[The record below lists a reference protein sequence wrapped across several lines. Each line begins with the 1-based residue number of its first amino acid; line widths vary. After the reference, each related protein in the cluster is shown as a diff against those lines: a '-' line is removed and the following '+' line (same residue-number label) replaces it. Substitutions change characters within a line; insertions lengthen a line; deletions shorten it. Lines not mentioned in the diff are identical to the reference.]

1 MTKKPGKSSLPLF
14 TSRTCTEAN
23 ILNTLQSPEK
33 QHGATLIV
41 ALVFLLILTA
51 AGITAVRLAT
61 VEERMASNSQFRG
74 ATFQLAQ
81 SEIKAQLLFFNQ
93 NIANRASLQTA
104 LTNAAAPITRFP
116 NRLADQA
123 LTAQI
128 STTGLTQSSKINFM
142 AKPDCAT
149 LGLGDSFESF
159 SCRQYEMT
167 MRSTLSGGAYSEQV
181 QGIYFITPN

>member
-1 MTKKPGKSSLPLF
+1 M
-14 TSRTCTEAN
+14 
-23 ILNTLQSPEK
+23 NTLFIKKK

-51 AGITAVRLAT
+51 AGITAVRLST
-61 VEERMASNSQFRG
+61 TEERMASNSQFRG
-74 ATFQLAQ
+74 ASFQLAQ
-81 SEIKAQLLFFNQ
+81 SEIKAQLLSFNQ
-93 NIANRASLQTA
+93 NVANRTPLQ
-104 LTNAAAPITRFP
+104 AAMDKESAAIARFP
-116 NRLADQA
+116 DRLADQT

-128 STTGLTQSSKINFM
+128 NSAGLIQSSKVNFM

-167 MRSTLSGGAYSEQV
+167 MRSTLTGGAYSEQV
-181 QGIYFITPN
+181 QGMYFITPN